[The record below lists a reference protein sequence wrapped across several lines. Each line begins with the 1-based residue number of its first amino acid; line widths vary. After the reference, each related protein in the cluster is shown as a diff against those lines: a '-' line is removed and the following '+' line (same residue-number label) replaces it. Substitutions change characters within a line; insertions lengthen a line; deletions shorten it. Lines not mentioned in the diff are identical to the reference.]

1 MLATITKRLLQ
12 GLIVIIAITVITFIM
27 LRLIPSDPSRT
38 MAPNATEEQLTQLK
52 EQMGIGDSIPKQFVK
67 YVKNIFNGYL
77 GYSYFQKAD
86 VVTVIARSLPMTA
99 ILLCFAI
106 IIAVVFG
113 LLLGNIA
120 AIYSNTW
127 ADRVISAFSVLFQS
141 MPNYWVGIIM
151 IQLISVKLK
160 WLPSIGYK
168 GISYAILPSIVLS
181 LPMIAV
187 LVRNVRVSMMDSIS
201 QNFVKA
207 ARARGIPFWTR
218 LVKYSF
224 RNSLIPLL
232 TLFGTQ
238 LGILLGNA
246 VVVEY
251 VFGYPGIGMQI
262 LNAIVRRDYYLVQGL
277 VALLSGFFIIVN
289 MLIDIGYIYL
299 DPRIRKAQGGL

>member
-12 GLIVIIAITVITFIM
+12 GLIVIIGITIITFVM

-38 MAPNATEEQLTQLK
+38 MAPNATEEQLLQLK
-52 EQMGIGDSIPKQFVK
+52 EQMGIGDPIHTQFVK
-67 YVKNIFNGYL
+67 YVKNLMRGYM

-86 VVTVIARSLPMTA
+86 VSTVIAKALPMSS
-99 ILLCFAI
+99 ILLLFAV

-113 LLLGNIA
+113 LLLGIIA
-120 AIYSNTW
+120 AIKSNTW
-127 ADRVISAFSVLFQS
+127 IDRLISGFSVLFQS
-141 MPNYWVGIIM
+141 MPNYWVGIIL
-151 IQLISVKLK
+151 IQIISVSLKL
-160 WLPSIGYK
+160 LPSTGYK
-168 GISYAILPSIVLS
+168 GIRYSILPSIVLA
-181 LPMIAV
+181 LPMTAV
-187 LVRNVRVSMMDSIS
+187 LIRNIRASMMDSIN

-207 ARARGIPFWTR
+207 AKARGIPSWSSLF
-218 LVKYSF
+218 KYSF
-224 RNSLIPLL
+224 RNSLIPML

-238 LGILLGNA
+238 LGVLLGNC

-277 VALLSGFFIIVN
+277 VALLSSFFILVN
-289 MLIDIGYIYL
+289 MAIDIGYIYL